1 MTTELE
7 NRFAGRVAIVTGG
20 ALGIGGGTA
29 RKLASQGARVLIA
42 DVNTEAAD
50 ANAVRITADG
60 GIAKAIDTDVGSH
73 DDIKRM
79 IETAVEE
86 WGRLDILVQNA
97 YDGGRRVQGSAV
109 EVDADDW
116 DQGMALL
123 TKALFLGAKY
133 AVPEMEK
140 VGGGSIVNI
149 ASVHG
154 VLMAPRKIV
163 YETGKA
169 AVIGM
174 TKQMATDF
182 GPLGIRVN
190 CILPGHIV
198 TEKSQAGVWDRTRG
212 GLEFFDQQYPL
223 RRTGVPEDIANA
235 ISFLCSDD
243 ASFITGHPL
252 AVDGGLTIQLQED
265 LGVALA
271 RYARENDFEMPY

>member
-1 MTTELE
+1 MSTDLDS
-7 NRFAGRVAIVTGG
+7 RFTGKVAVVTGG

-29 RKLASQGARVLIA
+29 RKLASQGASVLVA
-42 DVNTEAAD
+42 DVNDEAAD
-50 ANAVRITADG
+50 ANVTGITERG
-60 GIAKAIDTDVGSH
+60 GIAKAIHTDVGSH
-73 DDIKRM
+73 DDIKTM
-79 IETAVEE
+79 IDTAVSE

-109 EVDADDW
+109 EVAEKDW
-116 DQGMALL
+116 DHGMGLL

-133 AVPEMEK
+133 AVPEMQK
-140 VGGGSIVNI
+140 NGGGSIVNL

-154 VLMAPRKIV
+154 ILMAPRKLV
-163 YETGKA
+163 YEAGKA

-174 TKQMATDF
+174 TRQMAIDF

-198 TEKSQAGVWDRTRG
+198 TEKSQAATWDRTPG
-212 GLEFFDQQYPL
+212 GLEFFEQQYPV
-223 RRTGVPEDIANA
+223 RRTGLPEDIANA

-265 LGVALA
+265 LGVALGK
-271 RYARENDFEMPY
+271 YARDNEFQMPY